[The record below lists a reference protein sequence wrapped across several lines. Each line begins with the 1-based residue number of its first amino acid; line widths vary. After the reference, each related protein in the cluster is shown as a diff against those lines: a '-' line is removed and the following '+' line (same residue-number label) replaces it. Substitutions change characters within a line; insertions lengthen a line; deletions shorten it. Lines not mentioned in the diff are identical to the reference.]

1 MSLMNNEICS
11 RCKVKPVDVICNNC
25 KILKSFCQHCDNFV
39 HNLPSKKNHQRT
51 LNVETSATM
60 NIMNTSIYIDRSK
73 NKISEANNNIDFES
87 KSPVRNIDGRES
99 NLIKSTDNSF
109 LNQHQSF
116 SQIKGLESPKK
127 YINSVYS
134 NEYMNEIKVGRI

>member
-1 MSLMNNEICS
+1 M
-11 RCKVKPVDVICNNC
+11 
-25 KILKSFCQHCDNFV
+25 
-39 HNLPSKKNHQRT
+39 
-51 LNVETSATM
+51 
-60 NIMNTSIYIDRSK
+60 DRSK

>member
-1 MSLMNNEICS
+1 
-11 RCKVKPVDVICNNC
+11 
-25 KILKSFCQHCDNFV
+25 
-39 HNLPSKKNHQRT
+39 